1 MYLFLQTTPGTPTTP
16 QPQPNPQMGPMG
28 QPQGQLQP
36 GVPPGGQ
43 PGGPQQQWRT
53 VVSGGKMF
61 YLSKGDFCITI
72 WKF

>member
-1 MYLFLQTTPGTPTTP
+1 MLQTTPGTPTTP

-28 QPQGQLQP
+28 QPPQGQLQP

-53 VVSGGKMF
+53 VVSGGKILN
-61 YLSKGDFCITI
+61 LSNGDFCITI